1 MTFAAGFADALN
13 AGLDRLEKRK
23 YYEARA
29 GGKAGPNYDD
39 IDRAHGQG
47 GGGLG
52 GMIRGARS
60 DVSDWLHRNTGG
72 ILGHSQN
79 PDPWNEKITPGA
91 GSSVPTYSD
100 SGSFGSSEQVSD
112 AAGGFGGESQTSA
125 VPLEQS
131 GARGGLIRNYRDGG
145 YAVRSFQDGGD
156 VRRAPFELYN
166 DQSPRDPTGAGSAPY
181 EGVPQ
186 MGGLTSKE
194 IEDNITAEINRR
206 LGSVPREASPAPSGQ
221 WEQEGLS
228 ERGRQGIEAREQ
240 ARGDAVRAKVAGIP
254 QSDFEGSMPDRPP
267 PPVPPRNVRQSDFEG
282 SLPDRPAP
290 TTSAA
295 GRLVRRA
302 LFGNEDPA
310 QRERDRVYFDEAEKL
325 AVERRALTDPF
336 EQKTAAK
343 KAADE
348 AALKENERKT
358 AELMARRDAEAK
370 QPPTSVAGAAKAAAA
385 GTTTPAGP
393 ASPAGA
399 ARPAPEAVPLG
410 VTGGA
415 GSDVLGGGS
424 LWARTI
430 NTPGAVEAIRAAA
443 PSPQAPKN
451 TGPAQTTSA
460 AGTGGGQG
468 AAPVA
473 TPPPGAT
480 TPATPTAPTAPA
492 APAKPAQDVNKAYDP
507 DIAGPGNIPPG
518 TIVTGSKGVPTAV
531 AGAVPVAPGAGGAG
545 GRPMTQLE
553 RDVANA
559 NQQGRVSGQD
569 IDLHDGLYEALAG
582 GHRHL
587 MNAFDQNSTT
597 AVPGAPNPQRDAG
610 RMALHQGYGGPKG
623 GPKTVADIDHALQ
636 AHGEKVSNL
645 DQWQAKRLVRGY
657 QFYKMRGDT
666 KMADAFAGEL
676 LQHHN
681 LMLQH
686 YGHGALDALH
696 KGDHIKATDHI
707 IEGYNIHV
715 PDGLNARKG
724 EGNTVEFVNPKGTVV
739 SKISYTP
746 QNLWTAATGMSN
758 GSLFHRELEHRVR
771 NSEAYRKQMK
781 EARAEAREDRQA
793 RHQELSDE
801 RLRQL
806 LLRGQG
812 SGGGG
817 APAVANPFGY
827 ANGGAVPSQGV
838 QSFQDGGAAAAPAGF
853 FTNRDA
859 LVPPEELEAA
869 RAEVARAEAVP
880 LDPNVPREG
889 FFQGRPGM
897 APMPKVAPD
906 QSVSAPP
913 GAVPLTPAPAPS
925 QGQDQ
930 EREPVQAVSPLVE
943 TPDPYRPPEDVYH
956 DGKLVPKQVEQDYA
970 LANPDDPRPS
980 GRADPDHPDHYPD
993 PNWRQNIQKMLG
1005 SGNKAIIQQA
1015 RGFQKQHTEDVA
1027 KFKRDQLEWNLRA
1040 AAFKDRTKLE
1050 RETAEKDRR
1059 EQARATH
1066 GKVLS
1071 GEQLQTYATDADTA
1085 ITNYKPTDKEKADT
1099 VFGQSITMPDGK
1111 VRPVVDPKTNRQL
1124 VMELGL
1130 TNNMTLD
1137 QATDVYAQLT
1147 GFDDANPNFRAYH
1160 AKGHDPAGN
1169 VIIRQLIPRRDIKGR
1184 IIEKKP
1190 GEPVWSY
1197 GPKEIHIKPAEYE
1210 LLNNVVARRFEASK
1224 VPKEPDPG
1232 ILSSAGRAI
1241 QALVGR

>member
-1 MTFAAGFADALN
+1 MTFASGFADALN
-13 AGLDRLEKRK
+13 AGLDRAEKRK
-23 YYEARA
+23 YNEAMRA
-29 GGKAGPNYDD
+29 SRGPNYDD
-39 IDRAHGQG
+39 IDRQHGMG
-47 GGGLG
+47 GGGIG

-72 ILGHSQN
+72 ILGHSSMPN
-79 PDPWNEKITPGA
+79 PWDEKIPPGGA
-91 GSSVPTYSD
+91 SSAPIYSSDLPAPVTSDGGSW
-100 SGSFGSSEQVSD
+100 
-112 AAGGFGGESQTSA
+112 GGGADYGGGGLGGGESQTSA

-156 VRRAPFELYN
+156 VRRAPFELYQ
-166 DQSPRDPTGAGSAPY
+166 DRGVGDPTGAGSAAY

-186 MGGLTSKE
+186 MGALTPKE
-194 IEDNITAEINRR
+194 IEENITAEINRR
-206 LGSVPREASPAPSGQ
+206 LGPVPREASPAPSGQ
-221 WEQEGLS
+221 WEQEGLT

-254 QSDFEGSMPDRPP
+254 QSDFEGSLPDRVP
-267 PPVPPRNVRQSDFEG
+267 PPVPPRGAQSDFEG

-290 TTSAA
+290 TSSAA

-302 LFGNEDPA
+302 LFGNEDPIA
-310 QRERDRVYFDEAEKL
+310 RARDAAYYDEAGKL
-325 AVERRALTDPF
+325 ADERRALTNPF
-336 EQKTAAK
+336 EAKTDAK
-343 KAADE
+343 RTADE

-358 AELMARRDAEAK
+358 KELTARYEAEARA
-370 QPPTSVAGAAKAAAA
+370 PPGSVAKPA
-385 GTTTPAGP
+385 GTTAPAP
-393 ASPAGA
+393 APAAGGGS
-399 ARPAPEAVPLG
+399 ARPPAEAVPLAG
-410 VTGGA
+410 VTGGR
-415 GSDVLGGGS
+415 GSDVVGADS

-451 TGPAQTTSA
+451 TGPAQTTTAS
-460 AGTGGGQG
+460 GTGGGQG

-473 TPPPGAT
+473 TPPPGAAP
-480 TPATPTAPTAPA
+480 PAAAPTVAA
-492 APAKPAQDVNKAYDP
+492 APAKPVQDVNAAYDP
-507 DIAGPGNIPPG
+507 DLAGPGNIPPG

-531 AGAVPVAPGAGGAG
+531 AGAVPVAPGAGGVG

-559 NQQGRVSGQD
+559 NRPGQISGQD
-569 IDLHDGLYEALAG
+569 IDLHDGLYEALQG

-587 MNAFDQNSTT
+587 MNEFDQNSTT

-610 RMALHQGYGGPKG
+610 RMALHQGFGGPKG
-623 GPKTVADIDHALQ
+623 GAKTVAAIDHALQ
-636 AHGEKVSNL
+636 QHGEKVSNL

-666 KMADAFAGEL
+666 KMADAYAGEL

-681 LMLQH
+681 MMLQH
-686 YGHGALDALH
+686 YGNGALEALH
-696 KGDHIKATDHI
+696 KGDHIAATNHI
-707 IEGYNIHV
+707 IEGYNIHI

-739 SKISYTP
+739 SKMSYTP

-812 SGGGG
+812 GGGGG
-817 APAVANPFGY
+817 APVVANPFGY
-827 ANGGAVPSQGV
+827 ANGGSVPAV

-859 LVPPEELEAA
+859 LLSPEALEAA
-869 RAEVARAEAVP
+869 RAEAVSLSP
-880 LDPNVPREG
+880 AGPREG
-889 FFQGRPGM
+889 FFQGQPGM
-897 APMPKVAPD
+897 PPMPKVAPE

-913 GAVPLTPAPAPS
+913 GAVSLVP
-925 QGQDQ
+925 Q
-930 EREPVQAVSPLVE
+930 EREPAQAVSPLVE
-943 TPDPYRPPEDVYH
+943 TPDPYSPPPDIYH
-956 DGKLVPKQVEQDYA
+956 DGKLVEKPVEQEYS

-980 GRADPDHPDHYPD
+980 GRADPDHPEHYPD
-993 PNWRQNIQKMLG
+993 PNWRQNIQKMLA
-1005 SGNKAIIQQA
+1005 SGNKGVIQQA
-1015 RGFQKQHTEDVA
+1015 RAFQKQHAEDVA

-1040 AAFKDRTKLE
+1040 AAFKDRTKLD
-1050 RETAEKDRR
+1050 RTTAEKERR
-1059 EQARATH
+1059 DQAKATH

-1071 GEQLQTYATDADTA
+1071 GEQLQTYANDADGA

-1111 VRPVVDPKTNRQL
+1111 VKPVIDPKTNRQL

-1147 GFDDANPNFRAYH
+1147 GFDDANPNFRAFH
-1160 AKGHDPAGN
+1160 AKGHDEAGN
-1169 VIIRQLIPRRDIKGR
+1169 VIIRQLIPRRNVKGQ

-1190 GEPVWSY
+1190 GEPVWNY
-1197 GPKEIHIKPAEYE
+1197 GPKEIHIKPAEYK
-1210 LLNNVVARRFEASK
+1210 LLNDVVARRFEASK
-1224 VPKEPDPG
+1224 VPKEEDPG

-1241 QALVGR
+1241 QSLIGR